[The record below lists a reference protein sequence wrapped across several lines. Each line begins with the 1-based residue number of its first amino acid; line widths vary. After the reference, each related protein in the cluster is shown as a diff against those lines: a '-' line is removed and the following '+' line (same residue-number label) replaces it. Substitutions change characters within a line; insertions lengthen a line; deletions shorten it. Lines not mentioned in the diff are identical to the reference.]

1 MINKQGLIFLTLTCL
16 ILVLSIYY
24 ITMPN
29 ELLLTTNGSYLNN
42 KEKISDNTIS
52 VNIIEENIIDT
63 MHSILT
69 EERVKLLKKLIK

>member
-1 MINKQGLIFLTLTCL
+1 MGDNVINKQGLIFLTLTCL

-52 VNIIEENIIDT
+52 VNII
-63 MHSILT
+63 MLKLSIV
-69 EERVKLLKKLIK
+69 RG